1 MIILLI
7 YILLIYDTYYNNG
20 VIFIIKMHVYIHTHI
35 THKDLLLRNIGGVS
49 KLLNLWSPA
58 AQ

>member
-7 YILLIYDTYYNNG
+7 YILLIYDYYNNG
-20 VIFIIKMHVYIHTHI
+20 VIFIIKMHVCIHKHI
-35 THKDLLLRNIGGVS
+35 THKDLLLRNIGEVS

>member
-1 MIILLI
+1 M
-7 YILLIYDTYYNNG
+7 YDTYYNNG
-20 VIFIIKMHVYIHTHI
+20 VILIIKMYVCIHTHI
-35 THKDLLLRNIGGVS
+35 THKDLLLRNTGEVS